1 MSARTLAV
9 FLGVLALV
17 GLLGYGLV
25 AKGDGT
31 LAVGDPIPTTELPVL
46 GGEAS
51 GSLADQRGRW
61 ALVNVWA
68 SWCVPCREEAP
79 ALQRFYER
87 HRGQGFEIVGID
99 TQEPAEDGLEFVDE
113 FGLTYPQLH
122 DGPGEFAD
130 ELKTTGVPEN
140 FLVDP
145 EGDVALL
152 RPGPVT
158 ETYLDDEIA
167 PLIEGNAG

>member
-145 EGDVALL
+145 EGEVALL

-158 ETYLDDEIA
+158 ETYLEDEVA
-167 PLIEGNAG
+167 PLIEGSAG

>member
-9 FLGVLALV
+9 FIGALALV
-17 GLLGYGLV
+17 GLLGYGLA
-25 AKGDGT
+25 AKGEGT

-46 GGEAS
+46 GGEGA

-68 SWCVPCREEAP
+68 SWCGPCREEAP

-87 HRGQGFEIVGID
+87 HGGEGFEIVGID

-122 DGPGEFAD
+122 DGPGEFAE
-130 ELKTTGVPEN
+130 ELKMTGVPEN

-158 ETYLDDEIA
+158 DAYLEDEVA
-167 PLIEGNAG
+167 PLIEGSAG

>member
-1 MSARTLAV
+1 M
-9 FLGVLALV
+9 
-17 GLLGYGLV
+17 
-25 AKGDGT
+25 
-31 LAVGDPIPTTELPVL
+31 
-46 GGEAS
+46 
-51 GSLADQRGRW
+51 
-61 ALVNVWA
+61 
-68 SWCVPCREEAP
+68 
-79 ALQRFYER
+79 QRFYER

-145 EGDVALL
+145 DGEVALL

-158 ETYLDDEIA
+158 ETYLEDEIA

>member
-46 GGEAS
+46 GGEES

-87 HRGQGFEIVGID
+87 HRGEGFEIVGID

>member
-9 FLGVLALV
+9 LLGALALV

-46 GGEAS
+46 GGEES

-87 HRGQGFEIVGID
+87 HRGEGFEIVGID

-122 DGPGEFAD
+122 DGPGGFAD
-130 ELKTTGVPEN
+130 ELKATGVPEN

-158 ETYLDDEIA
+158 EAYLDDEVA
-167 PLIEGNAG
+167 PLIEGSAG

>member
-1 MSARTLAV
+1 MSARALAV
-9 FLGVLALV
+9 FLGVLAV
-17 GLLGYGLV
+17 FGLLAYGLLS
-25 AKGDGT
+25 KGEGT
-31 LAVGDPIPTTELPVL
+31 LAVGDPVPTTELPVL
-46 GGEAS
+46 GGDER

-68 SWCVPCREEAP
+68 SWCGPCRTEAP
-79 ALQRFYER
+79 ELQRFYER
-87 HRGQGFEIVGID
+87 HGSEGFEIVGID

-122 DGPGEFAD
+122 DGPGEFAE

-145 EGDVALL
+145 EGRIALL
-152 RPGPVT
+152 QPGPVT
-158 ETYLDDEIA
+158 EAFLEREVR
-167 PLIEGNAG
+167 PLIEGEAS

>member
-9 FLGVLALV
+9 FLGALAVV
-17 GLLGYGLV
+17 GLLGYGLA

-46 GGEAS
+46 GGETS

-87 HRGQGFEIVGID
+87 HGGERFEIVGID

-145 EGDVALL
+145 DGNVALL

-158 ETYLDDEIA
+158 EAYLDQEVL
-167 PLIEGNAG
+167 PLIEGSAA

>member
-9 FLGVLALV
+9 FLGALALV
-17 GLLGYGLV
+17 GLLGFGLV

-46 GGEAS
+46 GGEES

-145 EGDVALL
+145 DGEVALL